1 MRTALDANVEKLDEH
16 ERTFVNIIRQH
27 GWHRMNVLQDEAG
40 PGFNYTTGFWLAG
53 FPEIIVFA
61 MKPEIASDVLWDM
74 FRSQK
79 SGQSYPTATVT
90 NEIFADLPACLLTV
104 SKRHYREYLGWNRW
118 FYGGDSFPCL
128 QLVWTDRE
136 GNFPWQ
142 SGFSSEFDGLQPDLS
157 EGDWTALGLQS

>member
-1 MRTALDANVEKLDEH
+1 MRTALDADTQELDEH
-16 ERTFVNIIRQH
+16 ERKFVSIIREH
-27 GWHRMNVLQDEAG
+27 GWHHMTVTAGEEG
-40 PGFNYTTGFWLAG
+40 PGFSYTTGLWVLG

-61 MKPEIASDVLWDM
+61 MKQEIASDVLWDM

-79 SGQSYPTATVT
+79 SGLTYPVSVIT
-90 NEIFADLPACLLTV
+90 NEIFTNLPACLLPV

-128 QLVWTDRE
+128 ELIWTDRQ

-142 SGFSSEFDGLQPDLS
+142 PDFSSEFDGLQPDMTD
-157 EGDWTALGLQS
+157 GNWGGVAPQS